1 MTQSDN
7 GLANDSGLQKST
19 HHGRLLTCR
28 LDDLRP
34 HPAYA
39 RHRFTVPADKLSSLA
54 AHGERALREPLFI
67 TQDCLILD
75 GYGRW
80 ELARQQGLS
89 ALPCLQFE
97 LSECLVT
104 EQTSSIQWAER
115 IQQDSPGVGSGTLA
129 ER

>member
-1 MTQSDN
+1 MTQSDDC
-7 GLANDSGLQKST
+7 LPNDSGLQTST
-19 HHGRLLTCR
+19 HHARLLTCR
-28 LDDLRP
+28 LNDLRP

-54 AHGERALREPLFI
+54 AHGERALQEPLFI

-97 LSECLVT
+97 LSE
-104 EQTSSIQWAER
+104 AEALLWLLNKHR
-115 IQQDSPGVGSGTLA
+115 
-129 ER
+129 R